1 MHNVLYIFYIYD
13 KNLPMNYEHFHILP
27 NNPFIFIEVN
37 FMALS

>member
-1 MHNVLYIFYIYD
+1 MHNVLFFTFYD

-27 NNPFIFIEVN
+27 NNAFIFIEVN